1 MFKGVKINKHNPLL
15 LASSSPRRKSIL
27 RQIGIPFVATRS
39 RFKEPIYKNLSPEEE
54 ACKAALNKSRA
65 VHEIR
70 KKQWVLGADTIV
82 VLNDVI
88 FGKPKDPEDCRNTL
102 NMLQGKAHNTITGF
116 CILDYKGEIAHLESV
131 VTKVKI
137 KRLRGDE
144 IENYIKTG
152 EPFGKAGSYAIQGIG
167 SFMIEYINGSYTNVV
182 GLPVFEII
190 NALVKCRAIDSF
202 PLMED
207 EINYYP

>member
-1 MFKGVKINKHNPLL
+1 MSNGVKINKHNPLL

-27 RQIGIPFVATRS
+27 RQLGIPFVAMRS
-39 RFKEPIYKNLSPEEE
+39 RFKEPIYKNLSPEEG
-54 ACKAALNKSRA
+54 ACKAALNKSKA
-65 VHEIR
+65 VHEMR

-88 FGKPKDPEDCRNTL
+88 FGKPKDKDDCRNAL
-102 NMLQGKAHNTITGF
+102 NMLQGKTHHTITGF
-116 CILDYKGEIAHLESV
+116 CILNYKGEIAHLESV

-137 KRLRGDE
+137 KKLRSDE

-167 SFMIEYINGSYTNVV
+167 AFMIEFINGSYTNVV
-182 GLPVFEII
+182 GLPVFEVT
-190 NALVKCRAIDSF
+190 NALVTCRAIDSF
-202 PLMED
+202 PFIEGNSLC
-207 EINYYP
+207 